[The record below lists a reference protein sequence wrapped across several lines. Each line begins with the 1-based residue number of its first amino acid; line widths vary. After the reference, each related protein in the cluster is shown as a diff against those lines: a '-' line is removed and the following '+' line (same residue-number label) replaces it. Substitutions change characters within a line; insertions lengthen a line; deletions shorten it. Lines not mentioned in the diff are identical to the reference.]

1 MEARDYAEAIDAAAR
16 ESESA
21 ADTLVANLIRH
32 LKAQGRVKLL
42 PAVLRE
48 LKKRQAREKALAPR
62 VEVAREKD
70 AASALSAARAAGIDA
85 KEAEIDPTL
94 LSGWRAMKGGAL
106 VDRTGKRSLIELYRN
121 ITG

>member
-21 ADTLVANLIRH
+21 AGVLVANLVKH

-42 PAVLRE
+42 PVILRE
-48 LKKRQAREKALAPR
+48 LRKRQARRASLAPI
-62 VEVAREKD
+62 VEVARESD
-70 AASALSAARAAGIDA
+70 AASALKAARAEGI
-85 KEAEIDPTL
+85 EAEKASVNPAL
-94 LSGWRAMKGGAL
+94 LSGWRAMKGGTL
-106 VDRTGKRSLIELYRN
+106 VDRSGKRALIELYRN